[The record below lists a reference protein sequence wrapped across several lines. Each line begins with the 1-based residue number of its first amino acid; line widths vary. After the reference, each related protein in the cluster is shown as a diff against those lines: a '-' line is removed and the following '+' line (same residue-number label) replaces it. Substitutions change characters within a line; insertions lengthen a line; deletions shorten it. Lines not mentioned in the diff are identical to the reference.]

1 MDNLSELLKNFSNQ
15 KIIVIG
21 DVMLDKTVVGDV
33 SRISPEAPVSIINVN
48 NEIYGLGGAANVAA
62 NVSSLNGN
70 TSLFGFTG
78 KDKAAE
84 ILLSLLKEKK
94 IEPFLGENKMTTL
107 KVRVKARN
115 QQIVRMDYEDNSSKE
130 FSKEILQ
137 KMQTKIKNSKIILIS
152 DYAKGAIT
160 PNLMKFLKLGDR
172 RIIIDPKP
180 KNISLYSSA
189 YLITPNEKEAL
200 EMSGQKDV
208 QSAGRYLKE
217 KLDCNV
223 LITRGK
229 KGMFLFSE
237 KEIEIPTF
245 TKEVY
250 DVEGAGDTV
259 IATISLS
266 LAAGASLEE
275 AAIIAN
281 DAGGIAVSKLGTS
294 QVKLGELERKLFGE
308 EEKVKNFGELSKIVI
323 DLRKKGRK
331 IVWTNGC
338 FDLMHTGHMRYLKEA
353 KEKGDYLIVGLNSD
367 SSARKIKGPPRP
379 INSENERAEFISLLP
394 WVDYVMIYQ
403 ESHPVKYLLEFKP
416 DVYVKGGDYTLDTI
430 NQSERRI
437 VEGYGGRIEII
448 NVETN
453 NSTTKIIEKIKNS

>member
-152 DYAKGAIT
+152 DYAKGAI
-160 PNLMKFLKLGDR
+160 R
-172 RIIIDPKP
+172 
-180 KNISLYSSA
+180 
-189 YLITPNEKEAL
+189 
-200 EMSGQKDV
+200 
-208 QSAGRYLKE
+208 
-217 KLDCNV
+217 
-223 LITRGK
+223 
-229 KGMFLFSE
+229 SE
-237 KEIEIPTF
+237 
-245 TKEVY
+245 
-250 DVEGAGDTV
+250 
-259 IATISLS
+259 
-266 LAAGASLEE
+266 
-275 AAIIAN
+275 
-281 DAGGIAVSKLGTS
+281 
-294 QVKLGELERKLFGE
+294 
-308 EEKVKNFGELSKIVI
+308 
-323 DLRKKGRK
+323 
-331 IVWTNGC
+331 
-338 FDLMHTGHMRYLKEA
+338 
-353 KEKGDYLIVGLNSD
+353 
-367 SSARKIKGPPRP
+367 
-379 INSENERAEFISLLP
+379 
-394 WVDYVMIYQ
+394 
-403 ESHPVKYLLEFKP
+403 
-416 DVYVKGGDYTLDTI
+416 
-430 NQSERRI
+430 ERR
-437 VEGYGGRIEII
+437 VGKECRSRWSPYH
-448 NVETN
+448 
-453 NSTTKIIEKIKNS
+453 